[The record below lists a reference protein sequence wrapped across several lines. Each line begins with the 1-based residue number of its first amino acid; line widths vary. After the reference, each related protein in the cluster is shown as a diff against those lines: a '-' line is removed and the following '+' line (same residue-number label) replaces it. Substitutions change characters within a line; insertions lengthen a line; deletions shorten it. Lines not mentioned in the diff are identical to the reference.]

1 MKPSMHPPAT
11 ATAISISVCI
21 CTYKRLAL
29 LRELLASLAAQ
40 DTQGRFT
47 YSLVVVDNDAQASAR
62 EVIDAF
68 RCEHGTPV
76 TYRVEPERNIAV
88 VRNRTLELAT
98 GDYLALIDDD
108 ERAEPGWL
116 AHLLQRCEDTGAD
129 GVLGPVLP
137 IYASR
142 PPRWVLRGRF
152 HEKGTGLV
160 NRPIDWRETRTSNA
174 LVRRAA
180 VRRTGVRFDPRFSR
194 GGEDVDFFMRMMAR
208 GCSFVWSRESVV
220 HELIPAERTARA
232 FMLRRALLRGVVST
246 GYANFGARQVMK
258 ALVAVPAYTIALPFT
273 VPLGHHRTMDLLV
286 RGTEHLGLLMG
297 VAGLDPI
304 RQR

>member
-1 MKPSMHPPAT
+1 
-11 ATAISISVCI
+11 VCI

-47 YSLVVVDNDAQASAR
+47 YSLVVVDNDVRGSAR
-62 EVIDAF
+62 EVVDAF
-68 RCEHGTPV
+68 RREHDTPV
-76 TYRVEPERNIAV
+76 IYDVEPERNIAA

-108 ERAEPGWL
+108 ERAAPGWL

-129 GVLGPVLP
+129 GALGPVLP

-152 HEKGTGLV
+152 HEKGTDLV
-160 NRPIDWRETRTSNA
+160 NRPLDWRETRTSNA
-174 LVRRAA
+174 LVRRAS
-180 VRRTGVRFDPRFSR
+180 VLRNGVRFDPRFSR
-194 GGEDVDFFMRMMAR
+194 GGEDVDFFMRMMER

-246 GYANFGARQVMK
+246 GYANFDAKRVMK
-258 ALVAVPAYTIALPFT
+258 ALVAVPLYTIALPFT

-297 VAGLDPI
+297 VAGLDPV

>member
-1 MKPSMHPPAT
+1 MHPPA
-11 ATAISISVCI
+11 ISVCI

-47 YSLVVVDNDAQASAR
+47 YSLVVVDNDVRGSAR
-62 EVIDAF
+62 EVVDAF
-68 RCEHGTPV
+68 RREHDTPV
-76 TYRVEPERNIAV
+76 IYDVEPERNIAA

-108 ERAEPGWL
+108 ERAAPGWL

-129 GVLGPVLP
+129 GALGPVLP

-152 HEKGTGLV
+152 HEKGTDLV
-160 NRPIDWRETRTSNA
+160 NRPLDWRETRTSNA
-174 LVRRAA
+174 LVRRAS
-180 VRRTGVRFDPRFSR
+180 VLRTGVRFDPRFSR
-194 GGEDVDFFMRMMAR
+194 GGEDVDFFMRMMER

-246 GYANFGARQVMK
+246 GYANFDAKRVMK
-258 ALVAVPAYTIALPFT
+258 ALVAVPLYTIALPFT

-297 VAGLDPI
+297 VAGLDPV